1 MNLSDQMLL
10 DTDSDP
16 KPAKPK
22 PQVQLAPP
30 VKASLSSAMA
40 EDAVAPVTE
49 TKEPAKPKDYTP
61 DNTTTPEVATHIAT
75 GIGSSIIGGWR
86 GLVTLATGGTLDD
99 AANAVREEQEKRT
112 YQPQSEESKKVV
124 ETIGSPANPLN
135 WPAIASKKAGEF
147 AQDVG
152 APPSVATGVEMAGNV
167 VAPWALGKGLKLV
180 GSGSMAAETAP
191 TVRVEP
197 TLSNQS
203 ARTQALADWTDAAKA
218 HELAVK
224 DKSIPIAEVQ
234 RLGRVVDAAE
244 AKFRALPMIEA
255 KAAGEQRVQPN
266 IANAQIE
273 PAAGTARDR
282 FTTPAELGEE
292 TPKFLEEAPEAGPP
306 GGPEYKSRAG
316 ILRRVGVTDARE
328 SQLTGDLKESGTDFQ
343 LSKVDSSAGDH
354 LAKVFADQKAQLEN
368 YSEGLVRDTGG
379 TLGAKDQS
387 TLYGRGDTIL
397 RPMEGLN
404 DYFNKE
410 TSRLYKEADARA
422 AGTPTKLDNFKEVLG
437 DASRLTNSDNVHLQ
451 GGVQSYLKK
460 LGIDANQGMTVSQAE
475 TVRKYLNENWSPQN
489 SRFTAALK
497 NAIDDDVLQGAGE
510 DIYKQ
515 ARAMRAMKGG
525 IFENDLD
532 LGNGRTLGNGIK
544 KLFDANGK
552 GVELKGGATPEK
564 IPDIVTSL
572 PPDQFAH
579 VIKTLKS
586 LPQELQPQG
595 EAALSE
601 IKAQF
606 ANKIHDLGSAQAGQW
621 AAKNVSKYLNQNS
634 ARMQQIFTP
643 EEMVK
648 FNDLNDAGHIL
659 AKPQSYPGAAVQ
671 SENLLRRGA
680 LGTIKAAGGLVG
692 GTVGTVVGA
701 PRAGAAVGSALTGSV
716 IDKMG
721 EAAALK
727 NTMKRTVRLSDIPE

>member
-10 DTDSDP
+10 DTDPDP
-16 KPAKPK
+16 KPVKPK
-22 PQVQLAPP
+22 PQIQLAPP
-30 VKASLSSAMA
+30 IKASLSSAMA
-40 EDAVAPVTE
+40 EDAVAPVDA
-49 TKEPAKPKDYTP
+49 KEPAKPKDYAP

-147 AQDVG
+147 AQDIG
-152 APPSVATGVEMAGNV
+152 APPSVATGLEMAGNV
-167 VAPWALGKGLKLV
+167 AAPWALGKGLKLV
-180 GSGSMAAETAP
+180 GSGSTAAEAVP
-191 TVRVEP
+191 AARVEP

-224 DKSIPIAEVQ
+224 DKGVPIAEVQ
-234 RLGRVVDAAE
+234 RLGRVAEAAE
-244 AKFRALPMIEA
+244 AKFRAIPMVAA

-266 IANAQIE
+266 IANAQVE
-273 PAAGTARDR
+273 PAAGATRDR

-292 TPKFLEEAPEAGPP
+292 TPKFLEEAPEAGTS
-306 GGPEYKSRAG
+306 GGPEYKARAG
-316 ILRRVGVTDARE
+316 ILRRVGVTNARE
-328 SQLTGDLKESGTDFQ
+328 SQLIGDHKEAATDFQ
-343 LSKVDSSAGDH
+343 QSKVDNPSGNH
-354 LAKVFADQKAQLEN
+354 LDKVFADQKAELEN
-368 YSEGLVRDTGG
+368 YSDGLVRDTGG

-422 AGTPTKLDNFKEVLG
+422 AGTPIKPDNFKEVLG

-634 ARMQQIFTP
+634 ARMQQVFTP
-643 EEMVK
+643 EEMAK

-727 NTMKRTVRLSDIPE
+727 NTMKRTVRLADVPE